1 MAQVE
6 FKYNGNKTLIQCN
19 LDEVMKD
26 IIQRFIIK
34 IQLKNEKAFFLYNGE
49 VLNKDSSFEEVAN
62 ELDKNRKQMNIIV
75 NTKEEFKDKSVL
87 KKYKYII
94 CPECKELINLYIKH
108 YKIYLYECLKWSI
121 DLKKYHFKILKK
133 RNL

>member
-1 MAQVE
+1 MAQVV
-6 FKYNGNKTLIQCN
+6 FNYNGNKTIIQCK

-75 NTKEEFKDKSVL
+75 NTKEEF
-87 KKYKYII
+87 
-94 CPECKELINLYIKH
+94 
-108 YKIYLYECLKWSI
+108 
-121 DLKKYHFKILKK
+121 
-133 RNL
+133 

>member
-6 FKYNGNKTLIQCN
+6 FNYNGNKTIIQCN

-34 IQLKNEKAFFLYNGE
+34 IQLKNEKVFFLYNDE
-49 VLNKDSSFEEVAN
+49 VLNKDSSFEELAN

-75 NTKEEFKDKSVL
+75 NTKEELKDKLFS
-87 KKYKYII
+87 KSPNI
-94 CPECKELINLYIKH
+94 
-108 YKIYLYECLKWSI
+108 
-121 DLKKYHFKILKK
+121 
-133 RNL
+133 